1 MAQGGFEEA
10 QASYAHANGAIFM
23 GQVRRFGPFGP
34 AYEVVDIRPTGE
46 LVIHVF
52 DNGEQLDYSV
62 AELLAD
68 PIAETIP

>member
-1 MAQGGFEEA
+1 MTQGGFAEA
-10 QASYAHANGAIFM
+10 QVSYGHVNSVALV

-34 AYEVVDIRPTGE
+34 AYEVVDVKPSGD

-62 AELLAD
+62 AEFLAD
-68 PIAETIP
+68 PVAETIP

>member
-1 MAQGGFEEA
+1 MAQNGFEEA
-10 QASYAHANGAIFM
+10 QSSYAHANGATFM

-34 AYEVVDIRPTGE
+34 AYEVVDIRPSGE

-52 DNGEQLDYSV
+52 DNGEQLAYSV
-62 AELLAD
+62 AEFLAD

>member
-1 MAQGGFEEA
+1 MAQNGFEEA
-10 QASYAHANGAIFM
+10 QTSYAHANGATFM

-34 AYEVVDIRPTGE
+34 AYEVVDIKPSGG

-62 AELLAD
+62 AEFLAD

>member
-1 MAQGGFEEA
+1 MAQNGFEEA
-10 QASYAHANGAIFM
+10 QSSYAHANGATFM

-34 AYEVVDIRPTGE
+34 AYEVVDIRPSGE

-62 AELLAD
+62 AEFLAD

>member
-1 MAQGGFEEA
+1 MAQNGFEEA
-10 QASYAHANGAIFM
+10 QMSHAHVSEATFM

-34 AYEVVDIRPTGE
+34 AYEVVDIRPSGE

-62 AELLAD
+62 AEFLAD
-68 PIAETIP
+68 PVAEIVP